1 MQFDVW
7 LTYLLAVTEPRSSN
21 LRAQSFCQYN
31 TTHQRFDALAYY
43 EYVWLSNCTM
53 KILLL
58 SYLLVPLAAEISR
71 ASEVIGKQR
80 DNERT

>member
-43 EYVWLSNCTM
+43 EYV
-53 KILLL
+53 
-58 SYLLVPLAAEISR
+58 
-71 ASEVIGKQR
+71 
-80 DNERT
+80 